1 MFISRRHGTT
11 RAAAVALIAT
21 GATTFLTGN
30 LLGTPSSAAP
40 SSFIELDGNVRS
52 DATLD
57 WARSGGSSGTN
68 GAFDGGG
75 FVDATTPPTP
85 PTATATLTGA
95 PGFVADAF
103 TVDPLDVDTTAC
115 GAGDS
120 SVFTGQGGET
130 NGDRIDGMTFAT
142 APVPNKDDLSNVYAV
157 VHRPTALSAEAFF
170 GVERVRTDGDSHLDF
185 ELLHGTVTRAAGCRG
200 TFAGSRSQGD
210 LLVSVDFTNG
220 GALAGT
226 SVHQWHCADEADPQP
241 ADGTACDPPA
251 HGPSVPHY
259 EDVSAV
265 PAIAAAVSVRV
276 NDLAPVPCGGWACR
290 AADGT
295 EIASLPV
302 NGLVEGG
309 IDLSASGFAGCTA
322 TLLPHTRTAQ
332 SFTSTLKDFA
342 GPVPI
347 DVCATPVPVTTT
359 TSTTTTTT
367 TSTTTTTT
375 TLAPTTTTTA
385 APVTTTTTLAP
396 PTTTTLAPQTTT
408 PTPAAP
414 APMGISARTIER
426 PTTTTIAPQV
436 LGVVFTAPV
445 SQAIEELPRT
455 GASTG
460 PLLILAGLAMMVGG
474 CLVLGARPRPHRPH
488 RSHGTGGR

>member
-1 MFISRRHGTT
+1 MFISRRHGTI
-11 RAAAVALIAT
+11 RAAAVALIAA
-21 GATTFLTGN
+21 GATTFIVGN

-57 WARSGGSSGTN
+57 WAHSGGHSGTN
-68 GAFDGGG
+68 GAFDGGA

-85 PTATATLTGA
+85 PTATAALTGA
-95 PGFVADAF
+95 PGLVAASF

-115 GAGDS
+115 SAGDS
-120 SVFTGQGGET
+120 SVFTGKGGEK
-130 NGDRIDGMTFAT
+130 NGDRIDGMTFST

-157 VHRPTALSAEAFF
+157 VHRPTALTAEVFF
-170 GVERVRTDGDSHLDF
+170 GAERVRTDGDSHLDF
-185 ELLHGTVTRAAGCRG
+185 ELLHATVTRAAGCSG
-200 TFAGSRSQGD
+200 SFAGSRSQGD
-210 LLVSVDFTNG
+210 LLVSVDFNDG
-220 GALAGT
+220 GAWAAT
-226 SVHQWHCADEADPQP
+226 SVHQWHCADETETQP

-276 NDLAPVPCGGWACR
+276 NHLATVPCGGWACR

-302 NGLVEGG
+302 NALVEGG

-332 SFTSTLKDFA
+332 RFTSTLKDFA

-347 DVCATPVPVTTT
+347 DVCATPVTVTTT
-359 TSTTTTTT
+359 
-367 TSTTTTTT
+367 TTTTTT
-375 TLAPTTTTTA
+375 TLAPTTTTTLA
-385 APVTTTTTLAP
+385 TTLAPTTTTTLAS
-396 PTTTTLAPQTTT
+396 QTTT
-408 PTPAAP
+408 PTTAAP

-426 PTTTTIAPQV
+426 PTTTTITPQV

-474 CLVLGARPRPHRPH
+474 CLVLGARPRSH
-488 RSHGTGGR
+488 RSHGASGR